1 MVLQLHNEFFT
12 ILRLNCIN
20 PADQIYVHTLAV
32 MLITYPLIPE
42 LILNYI
48 AVLDK
53 TRQIG
58 SYPTCYT
65 SNRILGLPNEL
76 IVKRFYIFGSLAS
89 FVFRL

>member
-1 MVLQLHNEFFT
+1 MVLQLHNEFFA

-32 MLITYPLIPE
+32 MLITYPFIPQ

-53 TRQIG
+53 TNWFI
-58 SYPTCYT
+58 SY
-65 SNRILGLPNEL
+65 LLH
-76 IVKRFYIFGSLAS
+76 K
-89 FVFRL
+89 